1 MHRPLF
7 EVLQG
12 PMHVVN
18 VQLEAPS
25 NCLKETI
32 ANVSSFPYV

>member
-25 NCLKETI
+25 IMKKQGVLQLGL
-32 ANVSSFPYV
+32 